1 MNYISLSDINLDH
14 TPIIHL
20 CYYESVSHVRVLAAD
35 VANVTVF
42 TYEERARWLA
52 TGYLVV
58 LAPLDS
64 IRKKYRF
71 KNFYTS
77 K

>member
-1 MNYISLSDINLDH
+1 MNYINLGDTNLDH

-20 CYYESVSHVRVLAAD
+20 CYYESVSHVRVMAAD

-42 TYEERARWLA
+42 TYEERARRPA

-58 LAPLDS
+58 LAPLDC

-71 KNFYTS
+71 KNLYTS
-77 K
+77 N